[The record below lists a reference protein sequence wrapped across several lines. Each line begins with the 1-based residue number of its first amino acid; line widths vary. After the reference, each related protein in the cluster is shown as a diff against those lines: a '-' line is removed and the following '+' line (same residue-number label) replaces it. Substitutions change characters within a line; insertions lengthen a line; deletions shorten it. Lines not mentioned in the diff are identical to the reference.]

1 MERWWLLAGV
11 LPLLE
16 LNLNLRKLSRLKYRW
31 ICEYRLIKRFPAL
44 SMKFFF
50 FRKLLRKY
58 GFREFINPE
67 MTAFTGKGDV
77 AAFKLD
83 YKKQQSVTLNTHQYT
98 CQIFQTGSAK
108 VMGHKWAQGY
118 QRWPTNTRVGLHEFS
133 DQLRQG

>member
-1 MERWWLLAGV
+1 MV
-11 LPLLE
+11 
-16 LNLNLRKLSRLKYRW
+16 
-31 ICEYRLIKRFPAL
+31 CFPAEMGNGSEEVTTVIAGRDVAASRIESQL
-44 SMKFFF
+44 EKALE

-67 MTAFTGKGDV
+67 MTTFTSKGDV

>member
-98 CQIFQTGSAK
+98 CQIFQT
-108 VMGHKWAQGY
+108 V
-118 QRWPTNTRVGLHEFS
+118 
-133 DQLRQG
+133 